1 MPPKRAST
9 TEAPAMTQDA
19 IRKLVADSVT
29 SALEAQAATMA
40 SASNPDRNTGP
51 TGTPAVKTGNYKEFI
66 SCQPFY
72 FNGTEGAVGLI
83 RWFEQT
89 KLVFSHSRC
98 AEENKTE
105 LKRLLTNKYYP
116 RTEIRKM
123 EEELYNLIVKGN
135 DLKPYVRRFQELTV
149 LCPNMVPNND
159 KLLEAFIG
167 GLPRSIEGN
176 VTASKPQTLE
186 EAINIAQRLMDQV
199 TKHAPMQVSSDNKR
213 KFDDKRTFNNSSRNN
228 NNYRNTNNRYNN
240 RQQQNRRQETGRA
253 YAVTPSENG
262 RYARDLPLCKRC
274 NFHHNGPC
282 TGKCNICN
290 KVGHLSKNCRNKKP
304 ATGSNQLPVTVICH
318 ACGEK
323 GHYTNQCRKT
333 NINAQGRAYMLR
345 DKNAQQDPNV
355 VTGMFL
361 LNQHLVRVLFDSG
374 ADRSFISLSL
384 ASMLNIPSITIDT
397 LYNIEMADGNLVS
410 TNTIIKGCT
419 LTLLNQPF
427 EIDLMPIKLGS
438 FDVVIGMDWL
448 SKYRAKILCDE
459 KVVHI
464 PIDGETL
471 IIRGDRSKTRLNLI
485 SCIKTEK
492 YISRGCQVFM
502 IQVMEKKADEKRL
515 EDIPV
520 VKEFPDVFPEDLP
533 GIPPVRQVE
542 FQIDL
547 IPGAAPIAR
556 TPYRLAPSE
565 MQELSNQLQEL
576 TDRGFIRPSTSPWGA
591 PVLFVKK
598 KDGSFRMCI
607 DYRELNKLTIKNRY
621 LDQLQ
626 VSSVYSKI
634 DLRSGYHQL
643 RVREEDIPKTAFR
656 KKEHA
661 SHLRIILELLRKEK
675 LYAKFSKCDF
685 WIHIV
690 QFLGHLIDNQGL
702 HVDPAKIEAVKNWT
716 SPTTPTEVR
725 QFLGLAGY
733 YRRFIEGFSKI
744 AKPLTKKN
752 KSYIW
757 GEEQESAFQLLKQKL
772 CEAPILA
779 LPEGNDNFVVY
790 CDASLQGL
798 GAVLMQREKV
808 IAYASRQ
815 LKPHEEN
822 YTTHDLELGA
832 VIFALKI
839 WRHYL
844 YGTKCIV
851 FTDHKSL
858 QHILRQK
865 ELNMRQRRWLELLAD
880 YDCEICY
887 HPGKANVVADALS
900 RKKRIKPL
908 RVRALILT
916 VHPKLPFQILE
927 AQNEALK
934 EENAKNETDKE
945 GQII

>member
-1 MPPKRAST
+1 M
-9 TEAPAMTQDA
+9 
-19 IRKLVADSVT
+19 
-29 SALEAQAATMA
+29 
-40 SASNPDRNTGP
+40 
-51 TGTPAVKTGNYKEFI
+51 
-66 SCQPFY
+66 
-72 FNGTEGAVGLI
+72 
-83 RWFEQT
+83 
-89 KLVFSHSRC
+89 FSRSRC
-98 AEENKTE
+98 AEENKVTFATGTLTDDALSWWNAYAQPMGIEQANQITWTE
-105 LKRLLTNKYYP
+105 LKRLLMNKYYP
-116 RTEIRKM
+116 QTKIRKM

-199 TKHAPMQVSSDNKR
+199 TKHVPMQVSNDNKR
-213 KFDDKRTFNNSSRNN
+213 KFDDRRTFNNNSRS
-228 NNYRNTNNRYNN
+228 NYRNTNNRYNN
-240 RQQQNRRQETGRA
+240 RRQQNRRQEAGRA
-253 YAVTPSENG
+253 YAVTSSENG
-262 RYARDLPLCKRC
+262 RKDTTQISAKR
-274 NFHHNGPC
+274 P
-282 TGKCNICN
+282 TLMPK
-290 KVGHLSKNCRNKKP
+290 
-304 ATGSNQLPVTVICH
+304 
-318 ACGEK
+318 EE
-323 GHYTNQCRKT
+323 
-333 NINAQGRAYMLR
+333 R

-397 LYNIEMADGNLVS
+397 FYNIEMADGNLVS
-410 TNTIIKGCT
+410 TNTVIKGCT

-471 IIRGDRSKTRLNLI
+471 IIRGLLVALPNQSRL
-485 SCIKTEK
+485 
-492 YISRGCQVFM
+492 
-502 IQVMEKKADEKRL
+502 
-515 EDIPV
+515 
-520 VKEFPDVFPEDLP
+520 
-533 GIPPVRQVE
+533 
-542 FQIDL
+542 
-547 IPGAAPIAR
+547 
-556 TPYRLAPSE
+556 
-565 MQELSNQLQEL
+565 
-576 TDRGFIRPSTSPWGA
+576 
-591 PVLFVKK
+591 
-598 KDGSFRMCI
+598 
-607 DYRELNKLTIKNRY
+607 
-621 LDQLQ
+621 
-626 VSSVYSKI
+626 KI
-634 DLRSGYHQL
+634 G
-643 RVREEDIPKTAFR
+643 
-656 KKEHA
+656 
-661 SHLRIILELLRKEK
+661 
-675 LYAKFSKCDF
+675 
-685 WIHIV
+685 
-690 QFLGHLIDNQGL
+690 
-702 HVDPAKIEAVKNWT
+702 T
-716 SPTTPTEVR
+716 SPTTPTE
-725 QFLGLAGY
+725 
-733 YRRFIEGFSKI
+733 
-744 AKPLTKKN
+744 KN

-844 YGTKCIV
+844 YGTKCTV

-916 VHPKLPFQILE
+916 VHPKLPSQILE

-934 EENAKNETDKE
+934 EENVKNENLRGMDKSFE
-945 GQII
+945 IRPDGTRCIKNQSWLPLFGGLRDLIMHESHKSKYSIHPGSDKMYHDLKKLYWWPNMKAIIAEYVSKCLTCSRVKAECQKPSGLLVQPEIPMWK

>member
-1 MPPKRAST
+1 MTIFPST
-9 TEAPAMTQDA
+9 PSQPQ
-19 IRKLVADSVT
+19 
-29 SALEAQAATMA
+29 ALEIGETYWK
-40 SASNPDRNTGP
+40 SAIKCHEEQIQGIQCYLEEIPPECFEQIENAHRRPRNMIQME
-51 TGTPAVKTGNYKEFI
+51 TPVVKHGNYKE
-66 SCQPFY
+66 SLAVKPFY
-72 FNGTEGAVGLI
+72 FNMV
-83 RWFEQT
+83 RKEQ
-89 KLVFSHSRC
+89 
-98 AEENKTE
+98 
-105 LKRLLTNKYYP
+105 
-116 RTEIRKM
+116 
-123 EEELYNLIVKGN
+123 
-135 DLKPYVRRFQELTV
+135 FQELTV

-167 GLPRSIEGN
+167 GLPQSIEGN

-213 KFDDKRTFNNSSRNN
+213 KFDDRRTFNNSSRSN
-228 NNYRNTNNRYNN
+228 NNYHNTNNRYNN
-240 RQQQNRRQETGRA
+240 RRQQNRRQEAGRA
-253 YAVTPSENG
+253 YAVTSSENG
-262 RYARDLPLCKRC
+262 RYAGDLPLCKRC
-274 NFHHNGPC
+274 NYHHTGPC
-282 TGKCNICN
+282 TGRCNNCN
-290 KVGHLSKNCRNKKP
+290 RMGHLSKNCQSKKP
-304 ATGSNQLPVTVICH
+304 ATGSNQLPVTVVCH

-323 GHYTNQCRKT
+323 GHYTNQCQKT

-397 LYNIEMADGNLVS
+397 FYNIEMADGNLVS
-410 TNTIIKGCT
+410 TNTVIKGCT

-502 IQVMEKKADEKRL
+502 IQVVEKKADEKRL

-576 TDRGFIRPSTSPWGA
+576 TNRGFIRPSTSPWGA

-621 LDQLQ
+621 PLPRIDDLFDQLQ
-626 VSSVYSKI
+626 GSSVYSKI

-643 RVREEDIPKTAFR
+643 RVRERDIPKTAFR
-656 KKEHA
+656 TRYGHYEFQVMPFGLTNAPAVFMDLMNRVCKPYLDKFVIVFIDDILIYSGNKEEHA

-675 LYAKFSKCDF
+675 LYAK
-685 WIHIV
+685 I
-690 QFLGHLIDNQGL
+690 N
-702 HVDPAKIEAVKNWT
+702 
-716 SPTTPTEVR
+716 
-725 QFLGLAGY
+725 
-733 YRRFIEGFSKI
+733 
-744 AKPLTKKN
+744 
-752 KSYIW
+752 
-757 GEEQESAFQLLKQKL
+757 
-772 CEAPILA
+772 
-779 LPEGNDNFVVY
+779 
-790 CDASLQGL
+790 
-798 GAVLMQREKV
+798 
-808 IAYASRQ
+808 
-815 LKPHEEN
+815 
-822 YTTHDLELGA
+822 
-832 VIFALKI
+832 
-839 WRHYL
+839 
-844 YGTKCIV
+844 V
-851 FTDHKSL
+851 FTDQPTS
-858 QHILRQK
+858 
-865 ELNMRQRRWLELLAD
+865 NLEDAFSSNFPN
-880 YDCEICY
+880 YVPRASSNY
-887 HPGKANVVADALS
+887 VPASPGKTYSRTSFTNKIILLIPVPTSRHAFEIAQNLLKSQLSVRTEGKSGYPDNNLDALL
-900 RKKRIKPL
+900 IE
-908 RVRALILT
+908 RVEYI
-916 VHPKLPFQILE
+916 
-927 AQNEALK
+927 
-934 EENAKNETDKE
+934 ENGIEGLGK
-945 GQII
+945 GQIIIQQDFDALEAELQQARAQITKLQRKQMK

>member
-1 MPPKRAST
+1 M
-9 TEAPAMTQDA
+9 EAPAMTQDA

-40 SASNPDRNTGP
+40 SASNPNRNTGP

-83 RWFEQT
+83 RWFERT
-89 KLVFSHSRC
+89 ESVFSRSRC
-98 AEENKTE
+98 AEENKVTFATGTLTDDALSWWNAYAQPMGIEQANQITWTE

-135 DLKPYVRRFQELTV
+135 DLKPYVRRFQELTT
-149 LCPNMVPNND
+149 LCPNMVPSTE

-199 TKHAPMQVSSDNKR
+199 TKYTPMQVSNDNKR
-213 KFDDKRTFNNSSRNN
+213 KFDDRRTFNNSSRSN

-240 RQQQNRRQETGRA
+240 HQQQNRRQEAGRA

-262 RYARDLPLCKRC
+262 RYAGDLPLCKRC

-304 ATGSNQLPVTVICH
+304 ATGSNQLPVTVVCH

-333 NINAQGRAYMLR
+333 NINAQGRAYMLKDR
-345 DKNAQQDPNV
+345 NAQQDPNV
-355 VTGMFL
+355 VT
-361 LNQHLVRVLFDSG
+361 
-374 ADRSFISLSL
+374 
-384 ASMLNIPSITIDT
+384 DT
-397 LYNIEMADGNLVS
+397 FYDIEMADKNLVS
-410 TNTIIKGCT
+410 TNTVIKGCT

-438 FDVVIGMDWL
+438 FNVVIGMDWL
-448 SKYRAKILCDE
+448 SKYHAKILCNE

-464 PIDGETL
+464 PINGETL
-471 IIRGDRSKTRLNLI
+471 IIL
-485 SCIKTEK
+485 
-492 YISRGCQVFM
+492 
-502 IQVMEKKADEKRL
+502 VMEKKSDEKKL
-515 EDIPV
+515 KDIPV
-520 VKEFPDVFPEDLP
+520 VKEFLDVFTEDLP
-533 GIPPVRQVE
+533 GLPPVHQVE

-547 IPGAAPIAR
+547 IPGAAHVAR

-565 MQELSNQLQEL
+565 MHELSNQLQEL
-576 TDRGFIRPSTSPWGA
+576 TDRVFIDDI
-591 PVLFVKK
+591 L
-598 KDGSFRMCI
+598 I
-607 DYRELNKLTIKNRY
+607 
-621 LDQLQ
+621 
-626 VSSVYSKI
+626 YS
-634 DLRSGYHQL
+634 RN
-643 RVREEDIPKTAFR
+643 EE
-656 KKEHA
+656 EHA
-661 SHLRIILELLRKEK
+661 NHLRIILELLRKEK

-690 QFLGHLIDNQGL
+690 QFLGHLIDSQGL

-744 AKPLTKKN
+744 AKPLTKLTQKN

-844 YGTKCIV
+844 YGTKCTV

-916 VHPKLPFQILE
+916 VHPKLPSQILE

-934 EENAKNETDKE
+934 EENVKNENLRGMDKSFE
-945 GQII
+945 IRPDGTRCIKNRSWLPLFGGLRDLIMHESHKSKYSIHPGSDKMYHDLKKLYWWPNMKAIIAEYVSKCLTCSRVKAECQKPSGLLVQPRNS

>member
-1 MPPKRAST
+1 MGDGLS
-9 TEAPAMTQDA
+9 
-19 IRKLVADSVT
+19 L
-29 SALEAQAATMA
+29 
-40 SASNPDRNTGP
+40 
-51 TGTPAVKTGNYKEFI
+51 YK
-66 SCQPFY
+66 Y
-72 FNGTEGAVGLI
+72 L
-83 RWFEQT
+83 
-89 KLVFSHSRC
+89 SHMERVC
-98 AEENKTE
+98 AEENKVTFATGTLTDDALSWWNAYAQPMGIEQANQITWTE
-105 LKRLLTNKYYP
+105 LKRLLTNKYCP

-199 TKHAPMQVSSDNKR
+199 TKHAPIRVSSDNKR
-213 KFDDKRTFNNSSRNN
+213 KFDDRRTFNNSSRSK

-240 RQQQNRRQETGRA
+240 RQQQNQRQEVGRA
-253 YAVTPSENG
+253 YAVTLSENG
-262 RYARDLPLCKRC
+262 RYAGDLPLCKRC
-274 NFHHNGPC
+274 NFYHTGPC

-290 KVGHLSKNCRNKKP
+290 KVGQCEQR
-304 ATGSNQLPVTVICH
+304 
-318 ACGEK
+318 
-323 GHYTNQCRKT
+323 TNSAETRSQPLERPT
-333 NINAQGRAYMLR
+333 NNAQGRAYMLKDR
-345 DKNAQQDPNV
+345 NAQQDPNV
-355 VTGMFL
+355 VT
-361 LNQHLVRVLFDSG
+361 
-374 ADRSFISLSL
+374 
-384 ASMLNIPSITIDT
+384 
-397 LYNIEMADGNLVS
+397 
-410 TNTIIKGCT
+410 
-419 LTLLNQPF
+419 
-427 EIDLMPIKLGS
+427 
-438 FDVVIGMDWL
+438 
-448 SKYRAKILCDE
+448 
-459 KVVHI
+459 
-464 PIDGETL
+464 
-471 IIRGDRSKTRLNLI
+471 
-485 SCIKTEK
+485 
-492 YISRGCQVFM
+492 
-502 IQVMEKKADEKRL
+502 VMEKKSDEKKL
-515 EDIPV
+515 EDIPI

-533 GIPPVRQVE
+533 GVY
-542 FQIDL
+542 L
-547 IPGAAPIAR
+547 
-556 TPYRLAPSE
+556 TK
-565 MQELSNQLQEL
+565 LQEL
-576 TDRGFIRPSTSPWGA
+576 TDQVSLTNTSPWGA

-621 LDQLQ
+621 PLPRIDDLFDQLQ
-626 VSSVYSKI
+626 GSSVYSKI

-643 RVREEDIPKTAFR
+643 RISYR
-656 KKEHA
+656 
-661 SHLRIILELLRKEK
+661 SN
-675 LYAKFSKCDF
+675 
-685 WIHIV
+685 
-690 QFLGHLIDNQGL
+690 LGHLIDSQGL
-702 HVDPAKIEAVKNWT
+702 HVDLAKIEADKKLT
-716 SPTTPTEVR
+716 SPHNTRMR
-725 QFLGLAGY
+725 QFL
-733 YRRFIEGFSKI
+733 K
-744 AKPLTKKN
+744 
-752 KSYIW
+752 
-757 GEEQESAFQLLKQKL
+757 
-772 CEAPILA
+772 
-779 LPEGNDNFVVY
+779 GNDNFVVY

-844 YGTKCIV
+844 YGTKCTV

-916 VHPKLPFQILE
+916 VHPKLPSQILE

-934 EENAKNETDKE
+934 EENVKNENLRGMDKSFEIRPDGTRFKAECQKPSGLLVQPEIPMWKWERITMDFVTKLPKTSTGHDAIWVIVDRLTKSAHFIPIRATDSMETLTRLYIKE
-945 GQII
+945 IVSRHGVPISIISDRDSHFTSRFWQSLQNALVHQLDMSTTYHPETDGQSERTIQTLEDMLDGSLLS